1 MTLVFIM
8 YIMYILLLLI
18 NPPFTGGFSAIGGS
32 APGGQ
37 ARLFLYMD
45 EILMTQDSVD
55 QLKKELEHLKK
66 EVMPSIITKIEEAQ
80 KLGDLSENAEYHSA
94 KDDQGMAAGRIRE
107 IEAILQQV
115 RVIEAASGKT
125 ITIGSKITL
134 VDLDTMNEKD
144 VQVVDQVQSNPLEGK
159 ISNESPMGKVLI
171 GQTEG
176 DEVIVE
182 LPSAMKKY
190 KIIKV
195 G

>member
-1 MTLVFIM
+1 
-8 YIMYILLLLI
+8 
-18 NPPFTGGFSAIGGS
+18 
-32 APGGQ
+32 
-37 ARLFLYMD
+37 MD

>member
-1 MTLVFIM
+1 M
-8 YIMYILLLLI
+8 
-18 NPPFTGGFSAIGGS
+18 PPF
-32 APGGQ
+32 
-37 ARLFLYMD
+37 
-45 EILMTQDSVD
+45 EIDKMFDVD